1 MGQGCILSPLLFNL
15 YLGKFPRLLEPSRD
29 TDSITLPNGLP
40 VNCLFYADDLI
51 LISRSA
57 AGLQKQQNILNDYS
71 EKWLLKINLKK
82 TKTLIFQKQKSQI
95 NT

>member
-1 MGQGCILSPLLFNL
+1 MRQGCILSPLLFDL
-15 YLGKFPRLLEPSRD
+15 YLDEFPHLLESSRD

-57 AGLQKQQNILNDYS
+57 AGLQKQLNTLQDYS
-71 EKWLLKINLKK
+71 EKWLLKI
-82 TKTLIFQKQKSQI
+82 T
-95 NT
+95 

>member
-1 MGQGCILSPLLFNL
+1 MRPGIIRGAVQF
-15 YLGKFPRLLEPSRD
+15 
-29 TDSITLPNGLP
+29 P

-57 AGLQKQQNILNDYS
+57 AGLQKQLNILYDYS

-82 TKTLIFQKQKSQI
+82 TKTLIFQKHRKKKIANQHVISFLSF
-95 NT
+95 